1 MFCAFIANGRDDIK
15 TLFVRERE
23 RVAAVLRENR
33 TRGGRASGARTGDSW
48 KRR

>member
-15 TLFVRERE
+15 TLFVREKERERE

-33 TRGGRASGARTGDSW
+33 RRGGRASGARTGDS
-48 KRR
+48 